1 MKGRKKIMNY
11 KTFKYKNYGDC
22 YFNVGNYMYNRQ
34 SMAISIVS
42 TEGES
47 ITTVTVNMRYYMYEP
62 NTATIKNYSEN
73 SGMTKFLQKLGIIEE
88 VYSKSKCNTYAS
100 AKETID
106 YCLIN
111 IDKLKE
117 YTKSFNYEWS
127 I

>member
-1 MKGRKKIMNY
+1 MNI

-22 YFNVGNYMYNRQ
+22 YFNVGNYMFNKQ
-34 SMAISIVS
+34 SMAISIIS
-42 TEGES
+42 RDGES
-47 ITTVTVNMRYYMYEP
+47 ITAITVNMNDYLYGP

-73 SGMTKFLQKLGIIEE
+73 ASMTKFLKKLGIIEE
-88 VYSKSKCNTYAS
+88 VYSKVQCHPKASKS
-100 AKETID
+100 ETID

-117 YTKSFNYEWS
+117 YTKNFNYEWN

>member
-1 MKGRKKIMNY
+1 MKY
-11 KTFKYKNYGDC
+11 KTFNYKNYGNC
-22 YFNVGNYMYNRQ
+22 YFNVGNYMYNKQ
-34 SMAISIVS
+34 SMAISIIS

-47 ITTVTVNMRYYMYEP
+47 ITTVTVNMRDYMYEP

-73 SGMTKFLQKLGIIEE
+73 SGITKFLQKLGIIEE
-88 VYSKSKCNTYAS
+88 VYSKSKCNPYAS

-117 YTKSFNYEWS
+117 YTKNFNYEWN